1 MHLRCEAANQ
11 GKHHW
16 RVVLFLTRTHNAPIA
31 PLARETAALKV
42 SETWQKG
49 KCHFLME
56 EGFVKTCEP
65 HRTYR
70 CLCVSFVA
78 VMLLVANPTHAQV
91 KVTTIAGGFIN
102 DGQPATSS
110 ALQSPEGGRMD
121 KAGSLYIADQ
131 LDHRLRKVS
140 TTGVITTIAG
150 TGIAGYSGD
159 GGPAASAQ
167 IRFPVDVVIDS
178 EGSII
183 FSDSGNNRIRKINSS
198 GIITTIAGTGVAGFS
213 GDGGPATSAKLNHP
227 NGLNL
232 DSGGDLYF
240 ADNLNQRIRKI
251 DTGGVIH
258 TVAGNGTAGF
268 AGDGGLATSAELNSP
283 DDVLPDNSGNFY
295 ITDHDN
301 RRVRKV
307 SSSGIISTFAG
318 NGSGGCAG
326 DGGPATSASLGRP
339 TGLLIYSGSLV
350 GNVPTLLIG
359 NACQARIRGVKLST
373 NIIHTFVGTLKG
385 FDGNGHL
392 ALSSKFLSPGGVMV
406 DNSGDLLIGDAGN
419 DEVRK
424 VAVGTTLVTAF
435 AGGYLG
441 NGGHGTL
448 ASLNDPE
455 NIAFDKSGNLY
466 IVEANG
472 DRIRKLST
480 TGVISLFAG
489 TGISGYS
496 GDGGKAT
503 AAQLW
508 FPYGVAAD
516 NAGNVYIADSGNN
529 VIRKVSTAGVMTTFA
544 KDSRFVLLA
553 GLATDSEGNVYAAD
567 FGACVVWHITS
578 TGTVSIFAGELNAC
592 GYNSDGIAA
601 SLAKLNN
608 PYAVAVDSKNSLFI
622 GDSANNRVRKVSAGI
637 ISTFAGKGTCGFSG
651 DGGPAKSAQVCYP
664 TGVAV
669 DASFNVYIGDDG
681 NFRVR
686 KVNSTGTIS
695 TYAGTSH
702 RGYNGDGLA
711 STITNLDSPIS
722 VAVNP
727 SGIPYVADDVQY
739 RVRKIQ

>member
-1 MHLRCEAANQ
+1 
-11 GKHHW
+11 
-16 RVVLFLTRTHNAPIA
+16 
-31 PLARETAALKV
+31 
-42 SETWQKG
+42 
-49 KCHFLME
+49 ME
-56 EGFVKTCEP
+56 EDIVKICKP
-65 HRTYR
+65 HGTYR
-70 CLCVSFVA
+70 CLCASFVA

-91 KVTTIAGGFIN
+91 RVTTVAGGFIN

-121 KAGSLYIADQ
+121 KAGNLYIADQ

-178 EGSII
+178 EGDII

-227 NGLNL
+227 KGLNL
-232 DSGGDLYF
+232 DSAGDLYF

-251 DTGGVIH
+251 DTGGIIH
-258 TVAGNGTAGF
+258 SVAGNGTAGF
-268 AGDGGLATSAELNSP
+268 AGDGRLATSAELNSP
-283 DDVLPDNSGNFY
+283 DDVLPDSSGNFY
-295 ITDHDN
+295 ISDHDN

-339 TGLLIYSGSLV
+339 TGLLIYSGRLV
-350 GNVPTLLIG
+350 GNLPTLLIG
-359 NACQARIRGVKLST
+359 NACQARIRGVNLST
-373 NIIHTFVGTLKG
+373 NIIHTFVGSLAG
-385 FDGNGHL
+385 FDGNRHL
-392 ALSSKFLSPGGVMV
+392 ALSSQFLSPGGVMV

-441 NGGHGTL
+441 NGGLGTL

-472 DRIRKLST
+472 NRIRKLST
-480 TGVISLFAG
+480 TGVILPFAG

-516 NAGNVYIADSGNN
+516 NAGNVYIADTGNN
-529 VIRKVSTAGVMTTFA
+529 IIRKVTAGIITTFA
-544 KDSRFVLLA
+544 RDSRFGLLA

-567 FGACVVWHITS
+567 NGACVVWHITP
-578 TGTVSIFAGELNAC
+578 TGTTSIFAGVLNTC

-601 SLAKLNN
+601 TSAQLNN
-608 PYAVAVDSKNSLFI
+608 PYAVAVDSKNNLFI
-622 GDSANNRVRKVSAGI
+622 GDSANNRVREVSAGI

-651 DGGPAKSAQVCYP
+651 DTGPAKSAQVCYP
-664 TGVAV
+664 TGVGV
-669 DASFNVYIGDDG
+669 DANFNVYIGDDG
-681 NFRVR
+681 NSRVR
-686 KVNSTGTIS
+686 KVNGTGTIS
-695 TYAGTSH
+695 TYAGTIH

-711 STITNLDSPIS
+711 STKTNLDSPIS